1 MSVFVNLFSY
11 SHEKLQKKLGMDI
24 AETQTDP
31 QNRPEEVVLEGD
43 LSNKSNRKMRTKGN
57 NTDMMM
63 MMMMMMMM
71 ITSTTQFKVGMR
83 LGCPKFLFHLVLY
96 VQLNSLCHVETLSAL
111 NGTSTCI
118 NILWH
123 PK

>member
-1 MSVFVNLFSY
+1 MKNYRKSSEWTLLKRRLIRRIDQS
-11 SHEKLQKKLGMDI
+11 
-24 AETQTDP
+24 
-31 QNRPEEVVLEGD
+31 EEVVLKGE
-43 LSNKSNRKMRTKGN
+43 LSNKSNRKMRSKGN

-63 MMMMMMMM
+63 LMMMMMMM
-71 ITSTTQFKVGMR
+71 IFTSKTQFKVGMR
-83 LGCPKFLFHLVLY
+83 LGCPKFLFHLILY
-96 VQLNSLCHVETLSAL
+96 VQLNSFCHVETLSAL

>member
-1 MSVFVNLFSY
+1 MKHYRKSSEWTLLKRTLIRRIDQS
-11 SHEKLQKKLGMDI
+11 
-24 AETQTDP
+24 
-31 QNRPEEVVLEGD
+31 EEVVLEGD

-57 NTDMMM
+57 NTIMM

-71 ITSTTQFKVGMR
+71 IFTSTTQFKVGMR
-83 LGCPKFLFHLVLY
+83 LGCPKFLFHLMLY
-96 VQLNSLCHVETLSAL
+96 VHFNSFCHVEKLSAL

>member
-1 MSVFVNLFSY
+1 MKNYRKSSEWTLLKRRLIRRIDQS
-11 SHEKLQKKLGMDI
+11 
-24 AETQTDP
+24 
-31 QNRPEEVVLEGD
+31 EEVVLEGD

-63 MMMMMMMM
+63 MM
-71 ITSTTQFKVGMR
+71 IFTSTTQFKVGMR
-83 LGCPKFLFHLVLY
+83 LGCPKFLFHLILY
-96 VQLNSLCHVETLSAL
+96 VQLNSFCHVETLSAL